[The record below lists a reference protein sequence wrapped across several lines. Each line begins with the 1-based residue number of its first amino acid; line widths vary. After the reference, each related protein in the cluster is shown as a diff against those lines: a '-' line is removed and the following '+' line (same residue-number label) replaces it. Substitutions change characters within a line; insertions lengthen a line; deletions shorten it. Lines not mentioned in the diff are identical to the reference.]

1 MIART
6 DSFSASVLAVGA
18 AALSFFLITLN
29 ASMVTT
35 ALPVIGRELGGGSA
49 LAWVLTGYS
58 LALAA
63 CLLPAGVLS
72 DRIGARRAFITGML
86 VFAGT
91 SVVCAIAG
99 TLTML
104 LAARAVQGAAAA
116 AVLPAGLALLTAA
129 VPDPERRSSAIGRW
143 SAAGAVALVV
153 GSPAGGALTTAF
165 GWRATFWANAV
176 VGLVTLLAAFAAPNH
191 HSRPQPEHSGPPV
204 DRRAAG
210 ISAVTGFAVNF
221 SSYGAIFVL
230 TLFLQDHLGHSPWTT
245 GLVFVP
251 MTLLI
256 IPANL
261 LAGPLTNRYGV
272 IRVLVAGQMLMLI
285 GLAGLCTT
293 PEAVSALIAWLLPIG
308 IGAGLA
314 APAMTTMML
323 TGVPGPRAGFGAGV
337 LNAARQVGSG
347 AAAGLF
353 GALLSS
359 GALSGVR
366 TSLVIACAAVLVS
379 ALLATIG

>member
-1 MIART
+1 MTVRA
-6 DSFSASVLAVGA
+6 DSFSAAVLAVST

-35 ALPVIGRELGGGSA
+35 ALPVIGRGPA
-49 LAWVLTGYS
+49 VAWILTGYS
-58 LALAA
+58 LALAV
-63 CLLPAGVLS
+63 CLFPAGALS
-72 DRIGARRAFITGML
+72 DRIGARRAFSAGML
-86 VFAGT
+86 VFTGT
-91 SVVCAIAG
+91 SVVCALAT
-99 TLTML
+99 TLTVL
-104 LAARAVQGAAAA
+104 LAARAVQGVAAA

-129 VPDPERRSSAIGRW
+129 VPDPRRRSTAVGRW

-153 GSPAGGALTTAF
+153 GSPLGGALTTAF
-165 GWRATFWANAV
+165 GWRAIFWVNAA
-176 VGLVTLLAAFAAPNH
+176 VGTVILLAASGVPNQPA
-191 HSRPQPEHSGPPV
+191 RPKPGRIRHPI
-204 DRRAAG
+204 DRRVAG
-210 ISAVTGFAVNF
+210 VSVVSGFVVNF

-230 TLFLQDHLGHSPWTT
+230 TLYLQDHLGHSPWTT

-272 IRVLVAGQMLMLI
+272 VRVLVVGQTLMLI

-293 PEAVSALIAWLLPIG
+293 PATVSVLIAWLLPIG

-323 TGVPGPRAGFGAGV
+323 TGVPGPRAGFGAGL
-337 LNAARQVGSG
+337 LNSARQVGSG

-353 GALLSS
+353 GALLGS
-359 GALSGVR
+359 GALNGVR
-366 TSLVIACAAVLVS
+366 NSLVIAAAAVLASVLLS
-379 ALLATIG
+379 ALS